1 MYNIELSFLDH
12 TSAIEGP
19 LQENQIKYNKKY
31 KELICKKLHDCS
43 SDDICE
49 QCSNELDEKLE
60 ADLTDDSI
68 FEIECKGMIGNLFCT
83 FKPDNKITLNKSE
96 LVLISDGECT
106 EIAKVSDI
114 GELVQLKF
122 RLCKNE
128 ETELPT
134 FLRKP
139 DENDFQKY
147 NKNLDDEKNA
157 TPIFKKAV
165 EKYKLD
171 MKLVDIHY
179 QFDRKKLFFYYTSD
193 GRVDFRELAKELA
206 SQFKTRIEL
215 RQIGVRDE
223 AKRMGGLGTCGR
235 EFCCASFLNNFKR
248 ITTQIANDQN
258 LSSNMSKLSGPCGK
272 LKCCLSYEV
281 E

>member
-60 ADLTDDSI
+60 ADITDDSI

-139 DENDFQKY
+139 DENDIQKY

>member
-1 MYNIELSFLDH
+1 VYNIELSFLDH

-19 LQENQIKYNKKY
+19 LQENQIKYNKKF

-60 ADLTDDSI
+60 ADITDDSI

-139 DENDFQKY
+139 DENDIQKY

-157 TPIFKKAV
+157 IPFFKKAV

>member
-19 LQENQIKYNKKY
+19 LEENQIKYNKKY
-31 KELICKKLHDCS
+31 KEIICKKLHDCS
-43 SDDICE
+43 SDEICDE
-49 QCSNELDEKLE
+49 CASELTEKLE
-60 ADLTDDSI
+60 ADITTANLV
-68 FEIECKGMIGNLFCT
+68 EIECKGLIGSLFCT
-83 FKPDNKITLNKSE
+83 LKPDNKITLNKSD

-106 EIAKVSDI
+106 EIAEVSDV

-128 ETELPT
+128 ESELPS
-134 FLRKP
+134 FVRKP
-139 DENDFQKY
+139 DENDIQKY
-147 NKNLDDEKNA
+147 NKNLEDEHNA
-157 TPIFKKAV
+157 IPIFKKAV
-165 EKYKLD
+165 EKYKLE
-171 MKLVDIHY
+171 MKFVDIHY